1 MLKVDLA
8 AKPYALG
15 ISCMIEAPLI
25 KMKVA
30 QIARSK
36 VMFGLISFVLLVV
49 YIGGAWKFWT
59 GFGQTQ
65 YSQSRPLLTLF
76 WPVMLLNGS
85 YRQNFRRAL
94 KG

>member
-1 MLKVDLA
+1 MV
-8 AKPYALG
+8 
-15 ISCMIEAPLI
+15 
-25 KMKVA
+25 
-30 QIARSK
+30 
-36 VMFGLISFVLLVV
+36 GLISFILLVV
-49 YIGGAWKFWT
+49 YLGGAWKFWT

-65 YSQSRPLLTLF
+65 YSQSRPLLTLL